1 METKAF
7 PGLLGF
13 GPLPRTPWDVQ
24 LIADWGANLVLSVL
38 TIDDL
43 QARGASALPSWLGDQ
58 SIAWLHLPIPD
69 LEAPDENFDL
79 AWGKQGSEILARL
92 RLGQNVFVHCVA
104 GLGRSGTVVARL
116 LVDAGSGSDEAMAT
130 VRRAR
135 PGAIETEEQERYI
148 HNHANLKN
156 K

>member
-69 LEAPDENFDL
+69 LEAPDENFD
-79 AWGKQGSEILARL
+79 AVWDKQGMRILARL
-92 RLGQNVFVHCVA
+92 RRGQNVFVHCVA

-116 LVDAGSGSDEAMAT
+116 LIDAGSGSDEAVVA

-135 PGAIETEEQERYI
+135 PDAIETEEQEMYL
-148 HNHANLKN
+148 HKQNN
-156 K
+156 

>member
-7 PGLLGF
+7 PGQLGF
-13 GPLPRTPWDVQ
+13 GPVPHTRWDVQ
-24 LIADWGANLVLSVL
+24 LISDWGASLVLSVL

-43 QARGASALPSWLGDQ
+43 QACDASELPSWLGDQ

-69 LEAPDENFDL
+69 LEAPDENFD
-79 AWGKQGSEILARL
+79 AVWGKQGARILARL
-92 RLGQNVFVHCVA
+92 RRGQNVFVHCVA

-116 LVDAGSGSDEAMAT
+116 LIDAGSAPDEAMAA

-135 PGAIETEEQERYI
+135 PGAIETGDQEAYLQNERI
-148 HNHANLKN
+148 KTII
-156 K
+156 

>member
-1 METKAF
+1 VETKAF

-13 GPLPRTPWDVQ
+13 GPLPRTPWDAQ
-24 LIADWGANLVLSVL
+24 LIADWGADLVLSVL

-69 LEAPDENFDL
+69 FEAPDENFDM
-79 AWGKQGSEILARL
+79 AWGKQGSGILARL

-116 LVDAGSGSDEAMAT
+116 LIDAGSGSDEAVVA

-135 PGAIETEEQERYI
+135 LGAIETEEQEMYL
-148 HNHANLKN
+148 HKQNN
-156 K
+156 